1 MTMNVLQSLQTEEV
15 VGDVVDFSTS
25 EGRFDRFNH
34 KFTVEATTVNKSA
47 VELFPAELLNV
58 VRSRAVH

>member
-1 MTMNVLQSLQTEEV
+1 MNVLQSLQLEEV
-15 VGDVVDFSTS
+15 IGDVMDFSAS

-34 KFTVEATTVNKSA
+34 KFTVEAITVNKSA
-47 VELFPAELLNV
+47 VELFPAELLNL

>member
-1 MTMNVLQSLQTEEV
+1 M
-15 VGDVVDFSTS
+15 DFSVS

-34 KFTVEATTVNKSA
+34 KLTVEATTVKFA

-58 VRSRAVH
+58 VRSRALH

>member
-1 MTMNVLQSLQTEEV
+1 MNVLQSLQPEEV
-15 VGDVVDFSTS
+15 VGDVTDFSAS

-34 KFTVEATTVNKSA
+34 KFTVKATTVNQFA
-47 VELFPAELLNV
+47 GELFPALPLNV